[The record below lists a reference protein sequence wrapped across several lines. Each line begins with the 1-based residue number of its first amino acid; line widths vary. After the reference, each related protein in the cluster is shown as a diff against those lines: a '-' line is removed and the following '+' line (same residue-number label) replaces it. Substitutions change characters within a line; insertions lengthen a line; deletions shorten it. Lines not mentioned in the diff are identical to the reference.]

1 MITAKEA
8 KRIADNFHENKIERQ
23 KKYIKEQIEKAAMD
37 GNYAINLDD
46 IATVEIIDWLKSNGF
61 EVSVNTFRN
70 ETVTYIRWFKV

>member
-8 KRIADNFHENKIERQ
+8 KRIADNSHENKIERQ
-23 KKYIKEQIEKAAMD
+23 KKYIKEQIEKAAID

>member
-8 KRIADNFHENKIERQ
+8 KRISDNYHETKIERQ

-46 IATVEIIDWLKSNGF
+46 IATVEIIDWLKYNGF